1 MEKNNAISTEVIKSH
16 IYEVRGR
23 RIMIDS
29 DLAELY
35 GVETKNL
42 KRAVRMNIERF
53 PDDFMFELTK
63 EEYDFLR
70 CNFFTLKN
78 NYHKSRTERA
88 ETFNIRHRLMV
99 HPEGTKAII
108 TGYRPLSRPAGAKPH
123 PTLGNAR
130 CSHNTPAP
138 ALKGQ
143 KRLTSGIAPKG
154 QKLSPS
160 GTARCL
166 ALKGQ
171 KQNHASSNNSFLS
184 I

>member
-1 MEKNNAISTEVIKSH
+1 MVKPINILDKDYSQWLKDLSSRYRRSQIKANRDNHSNTLHYINNQQ
-16 IYEVRGR
+16 
-23 RIMIDS
+23 
-29 DLAELY
+29 
-35 GVETKNL
+35 TKFTPQ
-42 KRAVRMNIERF
+42 VGEQFIIGIEN
-53 PDDFMFELTK
+53 
-63 EEYDFLR
+63 YFLPK
-70 CNFFTLKN
+70 LVA
-78 NYHKSRTERA
+78 Y
-88 ETFNIRHRLMV
+88 I
-99 HPEGTKAII
+99 
-108 TGYRPLSRPAGAKPH
+108 RPAGAKPH
-123 PTLGNAR
+123 PTLGNAH

-143 KRLTSGIAPKG
+143 KRLTSGITPKG

>member
-1 MEKNNAISTEVIKSH
+1 MVKPISILDKDYSQWLKDLSSRYRRSQIKANRDNHSNTLHYINNQQTKFTPQVGEQFIIGIENYFLPKLVAYI
-16 IYEVRGR
+16 RPAG
-23 RIMIDS
+23 
-29 DLAELY
+29 AE
-35 GVETKNL
+35 
-42 KRAVRMNIERF
+42 
-53 PDDFMFELTK
+53 
-63 EEYDFLR
+63 
-70 CNFFTLKN
+70 
-78 NYHKSRTERA
+78 
-88 ETFNIRHRLMV
+88 
-99 HPEGTKAII
+99 AII
-108 TGYRPLSRPAGAKPH
+108 IEHRPLSRPAGAKPH
-123 PTLGNAR
+123 PTLGNAH

-143 KRLTSGIAPKG
+143 KRLTSGITPKG